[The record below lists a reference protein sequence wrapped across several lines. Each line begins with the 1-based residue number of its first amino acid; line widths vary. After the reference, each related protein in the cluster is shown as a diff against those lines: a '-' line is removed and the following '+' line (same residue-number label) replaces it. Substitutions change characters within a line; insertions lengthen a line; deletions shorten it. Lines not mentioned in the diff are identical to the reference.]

1 MCPSYRTMHTQPL
14 CQTDPMAIREQ
25 DLTVINAW
33 AASYAPDGDD
43 RLRLRADV
51 DGHHVTI
58 VESVR
63 LDPAAEWTE
72 TTVAR
77 LRFTA
82 LTELWSLFSADHA
95 GEFHAHESAPTERV
109 SALLQ
114 LIDEDSD
121 GLCWE

>member
-1 MCPSYRTMHTQPL
+1 
-14 CQTDPMAIREQ
+14 MAIREQ

-72 TTVAR
+72 TTIAR
-77 LRFTA
+77 LSFTA
-82 LTELWSLFSADHA
+82 LTELWSLFSADAA
-95 GEFHAHESAPTERV
+95 GEFHPHEAAPAERV
-109 SALLQ
+109 STLLAA
-114 LIDEDSD
+114 IDEDAD
-121 GLCWE
+121 ALFWR